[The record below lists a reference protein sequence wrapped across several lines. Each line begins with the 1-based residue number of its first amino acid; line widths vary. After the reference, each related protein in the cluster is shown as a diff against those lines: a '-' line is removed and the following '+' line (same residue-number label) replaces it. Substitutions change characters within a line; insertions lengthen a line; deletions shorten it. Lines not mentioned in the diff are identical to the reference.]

1 MRTSSI
7 NIQLAS
13 RYSNL
18 MMPLEGIRVLDLSR
32 ILAGPHAAQSLSD
45 LGADVIKVEA
55 PWGDDSR
62 TWGPPFQQGFDGVE
76 VASYFL
82 SCNRGK
88 KIVFANLKN
97 ERERVRSL
105 MDTVDVVIE
114 NFKPGAFDRLLGPV
128 KPDLIVCS
136 ISGYGQEGPRRDE
149 PAFDLTMQ
157 ARSGIMSVTGE
168 EDGPPAKVGVAWI
181 DVMTGMNAVSSILAC
196 LLRRNRGGGGARID
210 ISLWDTA
217 VSSLVNQGHNAL
229 AGMETGRMGS
239 RHPNLVPY
247 RVFRASDGWFA
258 IGVGTSGQW
267 EKMVDALS
275 LSVPAS
281 WNENRVR
288 IQKRDEVE
296 RMVQDTIGE
305 FTRAE
310 LEGLL
315 QGVPCAPVNTISEA
329 LDDPQSKS
337 RGNVIEYSG
346 VPTLASPFRFI
357 SSTE

>member
-1 MRTSSI
+1 MRASSI

-62 TWGPPFQQGFDGVE
+62 TWGPPFQQGFDGGE

-181 DVMTGMNAVSSILAC
+181 DVMTGMNAVSSIPVSYTH
-196 LLRRNRGGGGARID
+196 LRA
-210 ISLWDTA
+210 
-217 VSSLVNQGHNAL
+217 H
-229 AGMETGRMGS
+229 ET
-239 RHPNLVPY
+239 
-247 RVFRASDGWFA
+247 
-258 IGVGTSGQW
+258 
-267 EKMVDALS
+267 
-275 LSVPAS
+275 
-281 WNENRVR
+281 
-288 IQKRDEVE
+288 
-296 RMVQDTIGE
+296 
-305 FTRAE
+305 
-310 LEGLL
+310 
-315 QGVPCAPVNTISEA
+315 
-329 LDDPQSKS
+329 
-337 RGNVIEYSG
+337 
-346 VPTLASPFRFI
+346 
-357 SSTE
+357 

>member
-1 MRTSSI
+1 MRGSSI

-13 RYSNL
+13 RYSDF

-62 TWGPPFQQGFDGVE
+62 TWGPPFQKGFDGAE

-128 KPDLIVCS
+128 NADLIVCS

-149 PAFDLTMQ
+149 SAFDLTMQ

-168 EDGPPAKVGVAWI
+168 EGGPPAKVGVAWI

-196 LLRRNRGGGGARID
+196 LLRRDRGGGGARID

-229 AGMETGRMGS
+229 AGMETGRTVS
-239 RHPNLVPY
+239 YTHL
-247 RVFRASDGWFA
+247 RAHE
-258 IGVGTSGQW
+258 TS
-267 EKMVDALS
+267 
-275 LSVPAS
+275 
-281 WNENRVR
+281 
-288 IQKRDEVE
+288 
-296 RMVQDTIGE
+296 
-305 FTRAE
+305 
-310 LEGLL
+310 
-315 QGVPCAPVNTISEA
+315 
-329 LDDPQSKS
+329 
-337 RGNVIEYSG
+337 
-346 VPTLASPFRFI
+346 
-357 SSTE
+357 